1 MFQTVIF
8 DLDGT
13 LLNTIGD
20 LAAAGNYVCRQNGW
34 PEHTVEAFTAMVG
47 HGMANLVEQLTPP
60 ERRSAAVQETA
71 MAQFSSYY
79 GAHSCDLTTA
89 YPDIPE
95 LLSKLKA
102 RGVQM
107 AVYSNKPHAFTC
119 ALMEKFFP
127 GMFAL
132 VWGKQDGVPVK
143 PDPTGIRMILE
154 RLGAEKETTLFVGD
168 SNVDVQTGHNARLRA
183 CGVTWGYRPA
193 HTLREA
199 DYVADTV
206 WQLQRVILE
215 ESV

>member
-34 PEHTVEAFTAMVG
+34 PEHTVEAITAMVG

-60 ERRSAAVQETA
+60 ERRAAAVQETA
-71 MAQFSSYY
+71 MAQFSAYY

-89 YPDIPE
+89 YPGIPE
-95 LLSKLKA
+95 LLSKLKE

-119 ALMEKFFP
+119 ELMEKFFP
-127 GMFAL
+127 DIFAL
-132 VWGKQDGVPVK
+132 VWGKQEGVPVK

-154 RLGAEKETTLFVGD
+154 KLGADSNTTLFVGD

-199 DYVADTV
+199 DYVADTA